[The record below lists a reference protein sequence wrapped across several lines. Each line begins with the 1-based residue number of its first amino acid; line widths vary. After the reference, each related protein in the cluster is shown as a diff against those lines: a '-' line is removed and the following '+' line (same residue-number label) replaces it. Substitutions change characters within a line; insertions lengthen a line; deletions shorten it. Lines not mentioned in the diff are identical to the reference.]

1 MARKKT
7 TMTEPEYSDT
17 NPEETLQLP
26 EGEVPTEG
34 VQEDTM
40 SMGGDV
46 SVGEAM
52 PDSGEVP
59 DSGAPS
65 GDGDAAFPD
74 AESPLTDDSVG
85 EGFSSE
91 EPSPGGIPQEDAADD
106 SQYKDL
112 LHEMESTMPLPPAE
126 GDSPAPQGDPPPLM
140 EVPEGD
146 MLPETPTAPEQNPM
160 ETANAGET
168 PTERAARPR
177 ARRAPP
183 TQRSDYVLTID
194 ARDRIQTEEEREEII
209 WHEIRNAYRTR
220 RILTGILGGV
230 EQTQSGRTLAIVDY
244 KGFRVAI
251 PILEM
256 LLYTGEMP
264 SNREYL
270 ELMGRLNR
278 MLSTMLGAE
287 IDFMVKGIDSN
298 TRSIVA
304 SRKDAMLRKRQSFY
318 MDTDALGEHLIYE
331 GRVVQARVIAVA
343 EKIIRVEA
351 FGVECAIVARDLSWE
366 WLGDARD
373 HFSVGSRILI
383 RILTIDRSSLE
394 GLTITA
400 DVRSVSSTTNL
411 DNVKK
416 CQPQCRYAGRV
427 TDVRGGVVYIRLNN
441 GVNAIAH
448 ACYDLRTPGKKDD
461 VSFAVTRLDEEK
473 GIAIG
478 IITRIIK
485 QNL

>member
-7 TMTEPEYSDT
+7 VPAESEFPDSSM
-17 NPEETLQLP
+17 EETPQYP
-26 EGEVPTEG
+26 ENETPDEG
-34 VQEDTM
+34 VQNADEVHPAEDAPLNE
-40 SMGGDV
+40 GDV
-46 SVGEAM
+46 PVIPE
-52 PDSGEVP
+52 EVP
-59 DSGAPS
+59 FVEEGNGGAAEES
-65 GDGDAAFPD
+65 AAEEPQPFAP
-74 AESPLTDDSVG
+74 
-85 EGFSSE
+85 E
-91 EPSPGGIPQEDAADD
+91 EPSADPQYE
-106 SQYKDL
+106 DL
-112 LHEMESTMPLPPAE
+112 LSEM
-126 GDSPAPQGDPPPLM
+126 DSATPFPAPEDGAPERAEDEPPLM
-140 EVPEGD
+140 EDPSGD
-146 MLPETPTAPEQNPM
+146 MPPMPDDGTDETSSSEQTSEEAEGVSETPA
-160 ETANAGET
+160 
-168 PTERAARPR
+168 ERTSRPR
-177 ARRAPP
+177 PRRTPS
-183 TQRSDYVLTID
+183 QRSDYVLTID
-194 ARDRIQTEEEREEII
+194 ARDRIQTEEEREEIA

-230 EQTQSGRTLAIVDY
+230 EQTKSGRTLAIVDY

-256 LLYTGEMP
+256 MLHTGEMP
-264 SNREYL
+264 SNREYQA
-270 ELMGRLNR
+270 LMGRLNR
-278 MLSTMLGAE
+278 TLSTMLGAE

-304 SRKDAMLRKRQSFY
+304 SRKDAMLRKRQNFY
-318 MDTDALGEHLIYE
+318 MDTDDLGEHLIYE

-383 RILTIDRSSLE
+383 RIQTIDRSSLE
-394 GLTITA
+394 GLSITA

-427 TDVRGGVVYIRLNN
+427 TDVRSGVVYIRLNN